1 MIQCNNL
8 SFLSE
13 NFRVLCKYKAKMTIR
28 ALEGTIQEG
37 SIPILMEVVFV
48 TTVLVKKFPN
58 IFLERLILTK
68 TNLIGEKRFLKK
80 ILNNKS
86 INRRHYETNKTTKPL
101 KFGRHYAYM

>member
-1 MIQCNNL
+1 
-8 SFLSE
+8 
-13 NFRVLCKYKAKMTIR
+13 MTIR